1 MGLKERIIEALR
13 KEKNI
18 DGAVIRTLQQSLSS
32 EGNIKTILI
41 DKCNLSEKDFLVLIS
56 NVLEIPYLDISK
68 FSFPEENAGFIPEE
82 IAFKYKVFP
91 VSKIKNV
98 LTLATAN
105 PLDVI
110 VFDDIRMRL
119 NVDIELILSQE
130 ENIMAGLNKI
140 YHKEESIS
148 SIMEESDLNTEVV
161 ENKDV
166 SIQGYDLVAES
177 EKAPIVKIVNL
188 IIYEGLTRRASDIH
202 IEPAESVLQVR
213 YRIDGVLHK
222 ALDIPKQN
230 QNAIL
235 ARLKIMS
242 NMNITESKIPQDGR
256 FKIKIQG
263 REVDFRVSSL
273 PTKYGEKFVLR
284 ALDKA
289 NLSIGLDK
297 LGFSPY
303 PKKVF
308 EEAIKKPF
316 GIILI
321 TGPTGSGK
329 STTLYSII
337 NSLNHPD
344 KHIITIEDPVEY
356 QLEGITQIQVHSE
369 IGLSFSAAL
378 RSVLRQSPDIIMVG
392 EIRDSETADIAIKAS
407 LTGEMIFSTLHTNNA
422 VGAITRLVDM
432 GIEPFL
438 VASSLILTSAQRL
451 CRKICPRC
459 KEPYTNV
466 PAYLREKLGLGPKT
480 VLFRGKGCSFCNN
493 TGYKGREAILEVL
506 PVDDKIKEM
515 IVKRASEDSII
526 KYARE
531 KFGFKSLREDGIYKC
546 VNGVTTPEEI
556 LRVT

>member
-1 MGLKERIIEALR
+1 MGLKERIIEALCKDKSMP
-13 KEKNI
+13 KE
-18 DGAVIRTLQQSLSS
+18 VIEALRQSSS
-32 EGNIKTILI
+32 SNKSIKSILI
-41 DKCNLSEKDFLVLIS
+41 EKAGFSEKDFLVLIS
-56 NVLEIPYLDISK
+56 NVLGIPYLDIGK
-68 FSFPEENAGFIPEE
+68 FSFPEENASFIPEE
-82 IAFKYKVFP
+82 AAFKYKIFP
-91 VSKIKNV
+91 ISKIKNV

-105 PLDVI
+105 PLDVV
-110 VFDDIRMRL
+110 VFDDIKMKLDVDVELVLSKEEDILAALNRL
-119 NVDIELILSQE
+119 Y
-130 ENIMAGLNKI
+130 K
-140 YHKEESIS
+140 KEESIS
-148 SIMEESDLNTEVV
+148 SIIEEADLNAEIVGN
-161 ENKDV
+161 EDL
-166 SIQGYDLVAES
+166 SIQGYDLIAES
-177 EKAPIVKIVNL
+177 EKAPIVKIVDL
-188 IIYEGLTRRASDIH
+188 IIYEGLTKRASDIH
-202 IEPAESVLQVR
+202 IEPAETSLQVR

-222 ALDIPKQN
+222 ALEVPKQN

-242 NMNITESKIPQDGR
+242 NIDITESKIPQDGR
-256 FKIKIQG
+256 FKVRIQG

-284 ALDKA
+284 ALDKS
-289 NLSIGLDK
+289 NLSIGLEK

-316 GIILI
+316 GIILV

-329 STTLYSII
+329 STTLYSVI
-337 NSLNHPD
+337 NSLNKPD
-344 KHIITIEDPVEY
+344 RHIITIEDPVEY
-356 QLEGITQIQVHSE
+356 QLEGITQIQVHPE
-369 IGLSFSAAL
+369 IGLTFSSAL

-407 LTGEMIFSTLHTNNA
+407 LTGEMIFSTLHTNDS

-451 CRKICPRC
+451 CRKICEKC
-459 KEPYTNV
+459 KEPYTKV
-466 PAYLREKLGLGPKT
+466 PSYLREKLGLDSKVT
-480 VLFRGKGCSFCNN
+480 LFRGKGCPACSN

-515 IVKRASEDSII
+515 IIKREPESSII

-531 KFGFKSLREDGIYKC
+531 EFGFKSLREDGIYKC
-546 VNGVTTPEEI
+546 INGVTTPEEV